1 MSFKSKL
8 RTFVRSNYEDEE
20 FDMDDIII
28 HNTKIKLKKEQMEY
42 LLFEFSKKVSPTEYE
57 HVFKAIKL
65 VKIKRVPKKDLT
77 LSSYLDM
84 QQGVLTGYYQNQV
97 NYIQIMANITKPHKY
112 GLIFAYGVQ
121 GVSNVSME
129 EAMHEA
135 DIQMAAIERAIT
147 GTFRTMEYIPL
158 TSAEAK
164 WIFEKLGNMADMR
177 IIRGVP
183 GAKNSSARVQT
194 NSFANSDVD
203 VEEQTEEFLIG
214 MDDYEYLFVLTATCV
229 DPLTLSKWREAYL
242 KEQTYFAGLQTGQRS
257 MSFGLSIPLTF
268 AANMGASQGWGS
280 SNSENY
286 GETYSTSHSVANG
299 TSYTH
304 SDGISHSVS
313 SGVSHSR
320 GVSSSYGISLS
331 EGVGYNRGVNVG
343 QNVGQSY
350 GTSTS
355 NSAGLSTSRST
366 GTSESVGFS
375 NSMSQSLSK
384 SESTSF
390 SQSNSSSYGRSQS
403 FGASNG
409 FNFGTN
415 YSHSDSSSSGGGS
428 SWGLGAGAGNSTS
441 QSGSATTGATFNL
454 LPHVFGVSGSET
466 LSSGIGTSNSIN
478 ASMGGSS
485 NWSSG
490 VSDSSGASSGYS
502 NSYSSSNGTSQS
514 TSTGVSRGI
523 SSSIGSS
530 QGYSTGISQNSGV
543 SNSFGVSA
551 SRSFGTGTST
561 SNSTGSSIGASEG
574 VSTSRTAGQS
584 WSNGTSES
592 WGETRSVS
600 NGTTSSDSY
609 GRTATESN
617 GTSEG
622 YTTSRGT
629 GTSTNTGTSTGISG
643 SMGLGPSLSFGRTMA
658 WEDREVT
665 YLLDLLN
672 YSTTRI
678 MAATNNMGMWFT
690 DIYIATESEEAS
702 AAATQV
708 AQSSWHD
715 YLVMTCPLQ
724 VYKPSQKEKEY
735 LFKHMSVFSPS
746 NKREGIPGE
755 FESYKYTTCLLS
767 SELNAYSHPPRVN
780 VGGIQAAIDDPP
792 VLTLP
797 ADRQNGDIFLG
808 YVANTEAYN
817 PKRGYRS
824 DFKYTLREDELHHA
838 YISGASRS
846 GKTVA
851 ARRLVAETFNNVRRG
866 EKKKR
871 MRFLIMDPKQDW
883 RALANIIP
891 PGHFRFY
898 SLSDPNFHMI
908 HMNLMKIPKGVYTE
922 RYADKLREIFIRSYG
937 LADRAFQILGQA
949 INQVYKDAGCY
960 DKDSRFNQPNQYG
973 VYPATEKSKNVTMED
988 VCKQLEDDLL
998 NAKAR
1003 DKQEAIQRILDRM
1016 ESFSEPL
1023 SSIYAVFCNRGDD
1036 GMGID
1041 DLLGA
1046 DDVVVLESY

>member
-28 HNTKIKLKKEQMEY
+28 HNTQIKLKKEQMEY

-57 HVFKAIKL
+57 HVYKAIKL

-77 LSSYLDM
+77 LSSYLNM
-84 QQGVLTGYYQNQV
+84 QQGVLTGFYQNQV

-129 EAMHEA
+129 AAMHEA
-135 DIQMAAIERAIT
+135 DVQMAAVERAIT

-164 WIFEKLGNMADMR
+164 WIFEKLGSMADMR

-229 DPLTLSKWREAYL
+229 DPRTLSQWREAYL
-242 KEQTYFAGLQTGQRS
+242 KEQTYFASIQTGQKS

-268 AANMGASQGWGS
+268 AANMGASQGWGT
-280 SNSENY
+280 SNSESYGENY
-286 GETYSTSHSVANG
+286 GTSHSIANG

-304 SDGISHSVS
+304 SDGTSHSVS
-313 SGVSHSR
+313 TGVSHTR
-320 GVSSSYGISLS
+320 GVSSSYGVSLS
-331 EGVGYNRGVNVG
+331 EGVGYNKGINVG
-343 QNVGQSY
+343 QNVSHSY
-350 GTSTS
+350 GMSTN
-355 NSAGLSTSRST
+355 NSIGLNSSRSI
-366 GTSESVGFS
+366 GTSENVGFS
-375 NSMSQSLSK
+375 NSVSQSLSK
-384 SESTSF
+384 SEATSF
-390 SQSNSSSYGRSQS
+390 SQSNSTSFGRSQGYS
-403 FGASNG
+403 TSDGVNY
-409 FNFGTN
+409 GTN
-415 YSHSDSSSSGGGS
+415 YSHSNSSGASGGSGWSLGANSSASHSAGENTSTNVGLKLMGITGGGS
-428 SWGLGAGAGNSTS
+428 YGHSMTDGISNGI
-441 QSGSATTGATFNL
+441 SASFN
-454 LPHVFGVSGSET
+454 G
-466 LSSGIGTSNSIN
+466 SSG
-478 ASMGGSS
+478 
-485 NWSSG
+485 WSSG
-490 VSDSSGASSGYS
+490 VSDSSGASSGWS
-502 NSYSSSNGTSQS
+502 HGTSTSEGTSQGIS
-514 TSTGVSRGI
+514 SGTSRGI
-523 SSSIGSS
+523 SSSIGTS
-530 QGYSTGISQNSGV
+530 QGYSTGMSQSTGV
-543 SNSFGVSA
+543 SNSWSQGA
-551 SRSFGTGTST
+551 SKSFGTGTST
-561 SNSTGSSIGASEG
+561 SNSLGASTGASEG

-592 WGETRSVS
+592 WGETKSFS
-600 NGTTSSDSY
+600 NGVTASDSY
-609 GRTATESN
+609 GRTATESS

-622 YTTSRGT
+622 YSTSRGT

-643 SMGLGPSLSFGRTMA
+643 SMGLGPSLSFGRTMT

-678 MAATNNMGMWFT
+678 MMATNNLGMWFT

-708 AQSSWHD
+708 AQSAWHD
-715 YLVMTCPLQ
+715 YQVLTCPLQ
-724 VYKPSQKEKEY
+724 VYKPSSREKEY

-755 FESYKYTTCLLS
+755 FESYKYTTMLLS

-808 YVANTEAYN
+808 YVANTEAYS

-871 MRFLIMDPKQDW
+871 MRFLII
-883 RALANIIP
+883 N
-891 PGHFRFY
+891 H
-898 SLSDPNFHMI
+898 
-908 HMNLMKIPKGVYTE
+908 
-922 RYADKLREIFIRSYG
+922 
-937 LADRAFQILGQA
+937 A
-949 INQVYKDAGCY
+949 I
-960 DKDSRFNQPNQYG
+960 
-973 VYPATEKSKNVTMED
+973 
-988 VCKQLEDDLL
+988 
-998 NAKAR
+998 KA
-1003 DKQEAIQRILDRM
+1003 
-1016 ESFSEPL
+1016 
-1023 SSIYAVFCNRGDD
+1023 
-1036 GMGID
+1036 
-1041 DLLGA
+1041 
-1046 DDVVVLESY
+1046 